1 MGKGPP
7 GPDPTTNRRA
17 RQGHPR
23 CRSNRSAQAAHPMGS
38 LPMGEASA
46 CASLLLPPSAQPV
59 TGPFRLVAFV
69 SELSVRV
76 KWPGERRWQPR
87 HADCATS
94 PSSCQGVSSESRVA
108 GSCRHGAHTVSRAHG
123 PYVRARK
130 GSQLLPGPG
139 SCWTRLNSGVA
150 PDRRPGRGVA
160 GGKSR
165 RPAARPFSFRPTR
178 KLGQSGCRMRPVPF
192 FLGPGGR
199 PGWGT
204 PCQVARPAQQPSRP
218 VVPGEAIRVRP

>member
-1 MGKGPP
+1 
-7 GPDPTTNRRA
+7 
-17 RQGHPR
+17 
-23 CRSNRSAQAAHPMGS
+23 
-38 LPMGEASA
+38 MGEASA
-46 CASLLLPPSAQPV
+46 CAKARGLLLPPSAQPA
-59 TGPFRLVAFV
+59 TGPSRLVAPV

-76 KWPGERRWQPR
+76 EWRKPLAAAPRRL
-87 HADCATS
+87 HL
-94 PSSCQGVSSESRVA
+94 RVA
-108 GSCRHGAHTVSRAHG
+108 GEYHPSPGLPGHAVTVPTPSAGHTARTSEPR
-123 PYVRARK
+123 RK

-139 SCWTRLNSGVA
+139 GCCQWTRLNSGVA

-165 RPAARPFSFRPTR
+165 RPAGPGRPFSLRPTR

-218 VVPGEAIRVRP
+218 VVPGEAIRVKGARIIMTLSSRTVVVI